1 MLRFYFN
8 PKYKYTNRTIIDT
21 TGDNNY
27 QDKDYLNIDSPDTI
41 NGHIIYSLQKTET
54 FSNIPTYIR
63 EYTKDENN
71 NITYGKRWFVSGITQ
86 LNSFKFQ
93 ISLLRDI
100 ISENPELWKSEEA
113 YINAGKATNYNKYKV
128 WGLPYTNTKI
138 REQKLTINGK
148 PSFFVFYTNTRNV
161 SSGGVITEDDLELS
175 STLLP
180 GITTSDYTVASLS
193 EIPSYQ
199 YVGAGNVNL
208 YKDVIYNVRANVD
221 TTGLYPN
228 TPISRG
234 RFNTYIINSSGYTN
248 ETTFIQYL
256 DETNTDIIDMKGT
269 SSVGISNNVNSC
281 RGNMQYAVSNFWNTR
296 KASNVFNPEITQTD
310 INNLSAYLGKT
321 VYDQD
326 TNKVYRLKLTTRE
339 RTSFNY
345 ITDSN
350 IYGTLRSA
358 ISNINWPAGSG
369 GQTSTYAVNGN
380 WLSEQLSYVEYS
392 YTWEILGN
400 ATSCSFNFIANQR
413 KLPKS
418 AVRCVNIVSDSTI
431 ADEELAQSLMI
442 MQANDGNIE
451 DTGKIIDIQYLPFS
465 VATTT
470 NNNIKVNNTA
480 MTAQFLDIDD
490 FYYTTNMTALTGI
503 NKETDSIKIVS
514 PSRASQ
520 FLFKPYNNDGRLNF
534 TTKITIKPYT
544 SVIYIRP
551 STQGLLIN
559 DWDDKDCLVISEDMS
574 LTQLSSDW
582 ANYVY
587 SNRNY
592 QNAFNRT
599 IQGREYE
606 RTWERKVEEANMAAE
621 EWNAKNITAQ
631 RAKTMSGNIPIFSD
645 FVGAIGAQFA
655 DPAYMNAVQMD
666 LQYNEAMHQESISL
680 ARDQFNY
687 QIDNLKSQPT
697 IPSKITVI
705 DSKLLDGVYLEYY
718 STNDTEL
725 SAIESFYKYNA
736 NRIDDYGTFNDY
748 WCWFVRGK
756 IIKSQYYTQ
765 PEINE
770 INIRLNAG
778 IFTGEE
784 YNND

>member
-100 ISENPELWKSEEA
+100 ISENPTLWKSEEA

-161 SSGGVITEDDLELS
+161 SNTGVITEDDLELS

-180 GITTSDYTVASLS
+180 GMSSTDYTVSSLS

-199 YVGAGNVNL
+199 YIGQTAR
-208 YKDVIYNVRANVD
+208 KYNKVEYAVRAITDYANGGSLLESGVKGGFHEG
-221 TTGLYPN
+221 TTTIHNYDW
-228 TPISRG
+228 IA
-234 RFNTYIINSSGYTN
+234 SS
-248 ETTFIQYL
+248 
-256 DETNTDIIDMKGT
+256 DSIDMKGA
-269 SSVGISNNVNSC
+269 SASGIANNTNGC
-281 RGNMQYAVSNFWNTR
+281 LTNMQTAVENFWNTR
-296 KASNVFNPEITQTD
+296 KTTLGAEITQTD
-310 INNLSAYLGKT
+310 INNLDTYVGKT
-321 VYDQD
+321 IYDQD
-326 TNKVYRLKLTTRE
+326 TNKVYRVN
-339 RTSFNY
+339 RTINQYQESNTY
-345 ITDSN
+345 ITDPN
-350 IYGTLRSA
+350 VYGTLRSA
-358 ISNINWPAGSG
+358 IANISWPASNN
-369 GQTSTYAVNGN
+369 GQTSTYVASGN
-380 WLSEQLSYVEYS
+380 WLFEELHYDQYR
-392 YTWEILGN
+392 YTLTELGN
-400 ATSCSFNFIANQR
+400 ATSCNFNFIANQR

-418 AVRCVNIVSDSTI
+418 AVRCVNIVSDSNI
-431 ADEELAQSLMI
+431 SDEELAQTLMI

-465 VATTT
+465 VASST
-470 NNNIKVNNTA
+470 NSNIKVNNTS
-480 MTAQFLDIDD
+480 MKAQFLNVDD
-490 FYYTTNMTALTGI
+490 FYYTTNLTALTGI
-503 NKETDSIKIVS
+503 NKETDTIKIVS

-599 IQGREYE
+599 IQGREFE
-606 RTWERKVEEANMAAE
+606 RTWERKVEEANMASE
-621 EWNAKNITAQ
+621 EWNARNISAQ
-631 RAKTMSGNIPIFSD
+631 KARTYTGNLPIISD
-645 FVGAIGAQFA
+645 IAGAIGTAWK
-655 DPAYMNAVQMD
+655 DSDYMAAVQMD
-666 LQYNEAMHQESISL
+666 LQYNEAMHTESISL

-687 QIDNLKSQPT
+687 QIDNIKSQPT

-705 DSKLLDGVYLEYY
+705 DSKLLDGIYLEYY

-725 SAIESFYKYNA
+725 SAIANFYKYNG

-770 INIRLNAG
+770 LNIRLNTG
-778 IFTGEE
+778 IFTGEAF
-784 YNND
+784 NND